1 MAATE
6 AALSPKALA
15 DNPSA
20 VHRLCDDRRLE
31 LAQAEPNG
39 AHLMISRLAKRYG
52 DRFTHITQNVDD
64 LVERAGF
71 AGSVHVHGNL
81 TCLRSL
87 GDPDLKVDIGYT
99 RYWDGDVTHAPP
111 QGFQFDDGNGNLF
124 RPDIVLY
131 GEQTKLY
138 HRMFLVMGAL
148 HPDDLLVVMG
158 TSGTVVPVNRW
169 TANAD
174 CRKVLNNL
182 HASNWVDESRFDSVI
197 RERAAEAA
205 DEIERL
211 VVSHLG

>member
-6 AALSPKALA
+6 ATLSPKTLA
-15 DNPSA
+15 ENPSA

-31 LAQAEPNG
+31 LAQAEPNA

-71 AGSVHVHGNL
+71 ADSVRVHGNL
-81 TCLRSL
+81 TFLRSL
-87 GDPDLKVDIGYT
+87 GDPNLKVNIGYT
-99 RYWDGDVTHAPP
+99 RYWDGDAAHAPP
-111 QGFQFDDGNGNLF
+111 QGFQFDDGSGNLY

-158 TSGTVVPVNRW
+158 TSGAVVPVNRW

-182 HASNWVDESRFDSVI
+182 HASNWVDESRFDTVI

-205 DEIERL
+205 DEIERV